1 MSRRAR
7 GFAMPTVIIVVVVF
21 ASILGAALV
30 TISSSQHV
38 GFGID
43 LEGVGRTA
51 RPAPVWN
58 GACITFCGRDSAA
71 APASRTSR
79 WCSPAIFPGFGPR
92 LPAGPT
98 WYTDPEGGVNVNMY
112 AITATACNANDCTVG
127 STAVGYVNRAASGSI
142 VRSEKNH

>member
-7 GFAMPTVIIVVVVF
+7 GFAMPTIIIVVVVF

-43 LEGVGRTA
+43 LEGVRAYHAA
-51 RPAPVWN
+51 RSGLEWGMYHVL
-58 GACITFCGRDSAA
+58 R
-71 APASRTSR
+71 
-79 WCSPAIFPGFGPR
+79 PGFGGC
-92 LPAGPT
+92 AGIQNKSVVFAGNLSGFRAT
-98 WYTDPEGGVNVNMY
+98 LTCQSSVHNEGGVNVNMY

-127 STAVGYVNRAASGSI
+127 STAVGYVNRQLRGQLS
-142 VRSEKNH
+142 K